1 MSYRELVG
9 LAAGASGWLDE
20 LGVGAGS
27 AVAGLFNTTAEAMAL
42 MLAGACTGRPL
53 ASLGPRMT
61 AREIAGCLSGLD
73 SPVLVSEPQFADV
86 GSRAAEL
93 AGRRHVV
100 LDGLPAVG
108 DREPVPVGDPDAVVA
123 ILHTSGTTGAP
134 KQVPIRQRNLTERVG
149 VSAELMGISAQ
160 SVYASGSPFY
170 HIAGLGN
177 LVVMVAAGAAIVP
190 FSTFNEQ
197 AWRGLGELRV
207 THAFL
212 VPTMIERLLE
222 AGALS
227 LGSLELLQYGSSP
240 IRPETLRRA
249 VEALPG
255 VRFINMFGQTEG
267 SPIACLTPADHLL
280 ALEGRADLL
289 ASVGRAAPGVEL
301 KVDSPDETGVGEV
314 LAQGAHLFKPGE
326 DGWLRTGDL
335 GRLDEQGYLY
345 LVGRLGDRI
354 KRGGENV
361 HPVEVEDVLLEHAA
375 VREAAVVGVPDDRLG
390 QSVKAFIV
398 LQEGKPRPGEEELR
412 SFARERLSGYKVP
425 ANWEFVTELPRNPT
439 GKLLRRRLTEQ

>member
-1 MSYRELVG
+1 MGSPGGYWTDLVLEHRDLNRPAIVEEGRAVSYRELVG

-53 ASLGPRMT
+53 APLGPRTT

-73 SPVLVSEPQFADV
+73 APILVSEPEFADV
-86 GSRAAEL
+86 GSRAAKL
-93 AGRRHVV
+93 AGRHHVV
-100 LDGLPAVG
+100 LDGPPAVG
-108 DREPVPVGDPDAVVA
+108 DRELAPVTDPDAVVA
-123 ILHTSGTTGAP
+123 ILHTSGTTGVP
-134 KQVPIRQRNLTERVG
+134 KQVPIRQCSLTERVG
-149 VSAELMGISAQ
+149 VSAELMGIGPQ

-222 AGALS
+222 AGALT

-267 SPIACLTPADHLL
+267 SPIACLTPADPPFTH
-280 ALEGRADLL
+280 
-289 ASVGRAAPGVEL
+289 V
-301 KVDSPDETGVGEV
+301 
-314 LAQGAHLFKPGE
+314 F
-326 DGWLRTGDL
+326 
-335 GRLDEQGYLY
+335 
-345 LVGRLGDRI
+345 
-354 KRGGENV
+354 
-361 HPVEVEDVLLEHAA
+361 
-375 VREAAVVGVPDDRLG
+375 
-390 QSVKAFIV
+390 
-398 LQEGKPRPGEEELR
+398 
-412 SFARERLSGYKVP
+412 
-425 ANWEFVTELPRNPT
+425 
-439 GKLLRRRLTEQ
+439 